1 MKHRSCRCAVTAAVT
16 ANRQVYRAGVSKSV
30 SKETG
35 YGAAGGVVTK
45 AMVTSV
51 VTKQTGWRGAGG
63 EPEKT

>member
-1 MKHRSCRCAVTAAVT
+1 MKHRICRCAVTAAVT